1 MQKWS
6 NEELVN
12 MLDLGGQIQFMDADA
27 LESVFPDRN
36 IVEIIQCACKYGLFK
51 RKRLTVAYIRDCV
64 NAINEAKS
72 LLGFSRIDFGKSVV
86 EKGYILSMNMGPH
99 GNFLPIIRCGTKEQ
113 VWHNLVSLKY
123 TTCKDLL
130 YNLRASVNLL
140 NVQVED
146 SYSYNKCKE
155 SVDAYRNAINKL
167 DSVFLDLSSKTVDC
181 VFKD

>member
-99 GNFLPIIRCGTKEQ
+99 GNFLPIIRCGTKERI
-113 VWHNLVSLKY
+113 WYNLVSMKY
-123 TTCKDLL
+123 VTCKDLL
-130 YNLRASVNLL
+130 YNLRDSLKL
-140 NVQVED
+140 RDVQVKDSD
-146 SYSYNKCKE
+146 SYNDCQK
-155 SVDAYRNAINKL
+155 DINNYRNAINRL
-167 DSVFLDLSSKTVDC
+167 DSVFLDLKDKTVDC
-181 VFKD
+181 VFA